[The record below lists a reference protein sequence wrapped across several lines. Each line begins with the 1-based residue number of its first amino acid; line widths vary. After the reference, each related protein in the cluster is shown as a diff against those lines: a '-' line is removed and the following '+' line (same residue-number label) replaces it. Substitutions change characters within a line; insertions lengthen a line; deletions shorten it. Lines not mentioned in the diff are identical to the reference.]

1 VAYLGND
8 LQVAF
13 PTYRNIDD
21 ISGSFNGV
29 TTSFPLTVGGVA
41 PIPAPLNSQQ
51 CLISVNGVVQRPDDS
66 GAEGFLL
73 SGGNIVFASAPAGGV
88 DFFGVILA
96 GADYINIG
104 ANFPSGT
111 ALVPSITFDSD
122 LDTGIY
128 NPAGNQIGF
137 TTAGVQRLVINSSGQ
152 VSGGLGSATTPAFS
166 FLSDPNTGIYS
177 PGADQVAVATN
188 GAQRIT
194 VDSSGRLLVGTSSTR
209 TFLSWDTPRVQIE
222 GTGYQ
227 QSSLS
232 LYNNENT
239 VYGAVL
245 ALGHS
250 RGTSLG
256 SNTVVSQSDY
266 FGAISFYGS
275 DGSNELR
282 GAEIAAY
289 VDGTPG
295 ANDMPGRLVFLTTA
309 DGASNPTERMRIDS
323 SGRVGIGT
331 ASPVANLQVTATGS
345 VSEVFVNSDVSTS
358 AVASRIA
365 LGNNVGTARFTLG
378 LLGGGGETAF
388 LGTEGNFPIYF
399 QTNGTERARIDS
411 SGRLGIGT
419 STPGSY
425 NAYADDLV
433 IANGSGNPGITLAG
447 SATGWGS
454 IYFADGTTGSEP
466 YSGYIQYNHTNDR
479 MTFATGGGLAAM
491 HIDSSQRVG
500 IGTSSPGTN
509 LDVSGIIRS
518 NDVLSDGNAGFLIA
532 TDAAARGYVG
542 TAYWLNG
549 GSETDLGYRVESGN
563 NHIWM
568 TASAERARID
578 GSGRLLVGTST
589 ARSTTGFGTPRLQ
602 LVGNYESSILLTNN
616 EANLN
621 SVGLVLSKIRGT
633 SIVQN
638 EDPLGYIGFAGYDG
652 SIDRAG
658 AYIQANV
665 DGTPGDGDMPT
676 RLSFSTTAD
685 GASATTERM
694 RINNAG
700 THSFFCTATT
710 AGIMATSS
718 GAGTSVVTF
727 ACRHSASSTT
737 TGTNAMFV
745 YSNGNLVNTNN
756 SYGAISDIKLK
767 ENIVNASSQ
776 WDDLKALQ
784 VRNYNFKEGQTHT
797 QIGLVA
803 QEVELVSPGLVTES
817 PDRDED
823 GNDLGT
829 VTKSVNYS
837 VLYMKAVK
845 ALQEAMERIEQLE
858 AKVAALESA

>member
-331 ASPVANLQVTATGS
+331 TS
-345 VSEVFVNSDVSTS
+345 VSETLHLKASAPRIRIEDAEGGYSNIEGDGGSLGIYADNGNTQANSF
-358 AVASRIA
+358 I
-365 LGNNVGTARFTLG
+365 RFDID
-378 LLGGGGETAF
+378 
-388 LGTEGNFPIYF
+388 GTEKSRL
-399 QTNGTERARIDS
+399 TS
-411 SGRLGIGT
+411 SGQ
-419 STPGSY
+419 
-425 NAYADDLV
+425 
-433 IANGSGNPGITLAG
+433 
-447 SATGWGS
+447 W
-454 IYFADGTTGSEP
+454 
-466 YSGYIQYNHTNDR
+466 
-479 MTFATGGGLAAM
+479 
-491 HIDSSQRVG
+491 
-500 IGTSSPGTN
+500 
-509 LDVSGIIRS
+509 
-518 NDVLSDGNAGFLIA
+518 
-532 TDAAARGYVG
+532 
-542 TAYWLNG
+542 
-549 GSETDLGYRVESGN
+549 
-563 NHIWM
+563 
-568 TASAERARID
+568 
-578 GSGRLLVGTST
+578 LVGTST
-589 ARSTTGFGTPRLQ
+589 ARSNIARYGADYTPATQIQTNVTSGWGTGLSLVNYSASGYAPVLTFGLSGSNTAGTNT
-602 LVGNYESSILLTNN
+602 LVASGDRMGVITFNGNDGTNFEEGARI
-616 EANLN
+616 EA
-621 SVGLVLSKIRGT
+621 
-633 SIVQN
+633 Q
-638 EDPLGYIGFAGYDG
+638 
-652 SIDRAG
+652 
-658 AYIQANV
+658 V
-665 DGTPGDGDMPT
+665 DGTPGANDMPG
-676 RLSFSTTAD
+676 RLVFSTTSD
-685 GASATTERM
+685 GASSPTERL
-694 RINNAG
+694 RIDSSGRVGIGTTSPGVATEISSSSAGNVADTLRLNNPNSNAG
-700 THSFFCTATT
+700 SGSRISFYTPAAVFSAIDGVRDSGGSGGSIRFNTMNT
-710 AGIMATSS
+710 AGSL
-718 GAGTSVVTF
+718 GERG
-727 ACRHSASSTT
+727 R
-737 TGTNAMFV
+737 
-745 YSNGNLVNTNN
+745 
-756 SYGAISDIKLK
+756 
-767 ENIVNASSQ
+767 
-776 WDDLKALQ
+776 WDT
-784 VRNYNFKEGQTHT
+784 EG
-797 QIGLVA
+797 
-803 QEVELVSPGLVTES
+803 
-817 PDRDED
+817 RF
-823 GNDLGT
+823 
-829 VTKSVNYS
+829 
-837 VLYMKAVK
+837 
-845 ALQEAMERIEQLE
+845 
-858 AKVAALESA
+858 